1 MKVLH
6 IVPTYL
12 PAYNRGGP
20 IWSVHNLNKWLVK
33 MGADVT
39 VYTTNIDVEGKVET
53 GKEVLVDGVKVW
65 YFPASFPKIWE
76 YWRVGILPAFLPRHW
91 EYSKNLHIALKKHM
105 REFDVIHVTSTFL
118 FASVLGACYAKKYKK
133 PFVISPR
140 GNLMEPLE
148 LKGAFEKK
156 MYIRLVEK
164 RALKEA
170 SAVHFTVK
178 EEEIQY
184 LHYKLPLKKSIIIPN
199 GIETSE
205 FKSSG
210 EEGMFRKK
218 FNIPGDKKIILFL
231 GRISWKKG
239 LDTLIPAFAEVAK
252 QKPEAILVIA
262 GSDDEGYG
270 KNVKFL
276 ISNFKLQ
283 DKVLFTGMISGNDK
297 IAALQESDVFVLP
310 SYSENFSMAAVEAM
324 YMKLPVVLTERVGVA
339 SLVKEYGAGI
349 VTKKDEK
356 EIAEAI
362 LQILNTPTLGS
373 RMGGAGRKLV
383 EERFEM
389 SNIAARWFE
398 SYRNL
403 L

>member
-1 MKVLH
+1 
-6 IVPTYL
+6 
-12 PAYNRGGP
+12 
-20 IWSVHNLNKWLVK
+20 

-218 FNIPGDKKIILFL
+218 FNIPGDKKINLFL

-239 LDTLIPAFAEVAK
+239 LDNLITAFAEVAK